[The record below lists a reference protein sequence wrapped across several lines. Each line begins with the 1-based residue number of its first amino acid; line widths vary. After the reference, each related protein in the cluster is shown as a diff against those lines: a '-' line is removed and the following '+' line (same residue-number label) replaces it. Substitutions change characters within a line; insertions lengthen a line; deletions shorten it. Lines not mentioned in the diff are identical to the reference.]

1 MAPCFKCKNKDMEYR
16 EKHQAALKLQDNRF
30 VDQDRELLRRY
41 QPHSSLMSRSIKM
54 RNGESLSFEII
65 FLLLDYV
72 SPQEIVAHRTAFLPK
87 VVSDKEYPHNTDKK
101 KGLPSMK
108 SFHGL
113 SGKISQILSF
123 KKQS

>member
-1 MAPCFKCKNKDMEYR
+1 MEYR
-16 EKHQAALKLQDNRF
+16 EKHKAAQQLQDNKF
-30 VDQDRELLRRY
+30 IGMDRELLRRY
-41 QPHSSLMSRSIKM
+41 QPHSSLMSRSISM
-54 RNGESLSFEII
+54 RNGESLSFEIV

-72 SPQEIVAHRTAFLPK
+72 TPQEIVNHRTAFLPK
-87 VVSDKEYPHNTDKK
+87 IVEEHPHLPDKK
-101 KGLPSMK
+101 KGVPSMM